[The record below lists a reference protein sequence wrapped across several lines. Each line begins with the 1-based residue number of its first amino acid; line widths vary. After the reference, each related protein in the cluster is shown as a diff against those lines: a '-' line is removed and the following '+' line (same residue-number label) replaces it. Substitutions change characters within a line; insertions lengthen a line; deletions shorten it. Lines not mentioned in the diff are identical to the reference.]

1 MVYMKNFP
9 EKRRPFFLAII
20 CNHLAST
27 ELAVDSNERTLFEKM
42 ATRLLSTAAAKA
54 PNDDLSNG
62 ISELNLK
69 GSTPKGQAEAR
80 VLQDVREVLLL
91 VEIFKDHGMAKEALA
106 ALNDP
111 RIGTSSRLGRGN
123 WTMALEKIKLQRRCE
138 SWDALWTFCYNVLLE
153 ARPIAYG
160 APKIGSL
167 GDDWQTWTGLIE
179 ASTKIGTS
187 TNAEA
192 TENLINSY
200 LNHGEQIS
208 RHARLAQALYYAKQ
222 SPDLLSAE
230 GELYLT
236 CINFYH
242 QHCVKTT
249 CFKSLPYVHVLQLHQ
264 QQIFLESAQRRAME
278 LQHAK
283 DTQASVSLAFAF
295 TTPYCTHC

>member
-27 ELAVDSNERTLFEKM
+27 EVAVDTHERTLFEKM
-42 ATRLLSTAAAKA
+42 AIRLLSTAAAKA
-54 PNDDLSNG
+54 PGDDLSNG
-62 ISELNLK
+62 VSEITLK
-69 GSTPKGQAEAR
+69 GSKPKGQAEAR

-91 VEIFKDHGMAKEALA
+91 VDIFKDHGMAKEALA
-106 ALNDP
+106 ALDDP
-111 RIGTSSRLGRGN
+111 RLGTSSRLGRGN
-123 WTMALEKIKLQRRCE
+123 WTMALEKIKLQRLCE

-153 ARPIAYG
+153 ARPVAYG

-167 GDDWQTWTGLIE
+167 GDDWQTWTGLID
-179 ASTKIGTS
+179 ASTKIRTK

-200 LNHGEQIS
+200 FIHGEQVS

-222 SPDLLSAE
+222 SPDLLSTE
-230 GELYLT
+230 GGLYMT
-236 CINFYH
+236 CINVYH

-249 CFKSLPYVHVLQLHQ
+249 CFKSLPYVHALELHQ
-264 QQIFLESAQRRAME
+264 QQLFLESAQKRAME
-278 LQHAK
+278 MQHAQ
-283 DTQASVSLAFAF
+283 DTQASVSLAF
-295 TTPYCTHC
+295 TLKTLYSMDC